1 MILTEN
7 PGRPYGSR
15 PEDDEAVLTKP
26 RHRAALP
33 WHDQANGDGAPKLRA
48 AEKPRRTIPGA
59 PGPNDDLPCVGR
71 WDLFDTEEPTD
82 EAREMCS
89 RCPFQQWCLT
99 YAAANDEHWTWGGE
113 SRDERKAQAKARE
126 KEKAA

>member
-1 MILTEN
+1 MTTYQQSEN

-15 PEDDEAVLTKP
+15 PEDDEDVFMKP
-26 RHRAALP
+26 RHGARLP
-33 WHDQANGDGAPKLRA
+33 WLDQANEAGAPKLRA

-59 PGPNDDLPCVGR
+59 PGADDRLPCAGR
-71 WDLFDTEEPTD
+71 HQLFDTEEPTD
-82 EAREMCS
+82 EARQMCAL
-89 RCPFQQWCLT
+89 CPFQQWCLT

-113 SRDERKAQAKARE
+113 SRDERKTRE

>member
-1 MILTEN
+1 MTVLTEN

-15 PEDDEAVLTKP
+15 PEDDEAVLTKV
-26 RHRAALP
+26 RHGGRLP
-33 WHDQANGDGAPKLRA
+33 WTDRVDEEPPKLRA
-48 AEKPRRTIPGA
+48 SEKPRRSIPGA
-59 PGPNDDLPCVGR
+59 PGPHDDLPCVGR

-82 EAREMCS
+82 EARALCAS
-89 RCPFQQWCLT
+89 CPFQQWCLT

-113 SRDERKAQAKARE
+113 SRDERRS